1 VIGGFRIDTATTDM
15 LSFEQGASTHDRT
28 CLALKSGSP
37 ILWASSADGLTQ
49 ELSKKKAVHHHVELD
64 SCSL

>member
-1 VIGGFRIDTATTDM
+1 M

>member
-1 VIGGFRIDTATTDM
+1 M

-28 CLALKSGSP
+28 CLAFSSGSP

-49 ELSKKKAVHHHVELD
+49 ELSEKKAVHHHVELNLNEVQ
-64 SCSL
+64 SCNLK